1 MKIKMKHYSLLEEK
15 LGVTFKDKSLI
26 IEALT
31 HSSYG
36 NEHNCPFNERLEF
49 LGDAVLELS
58 MSKYLISKYKMNEG
72 DMTKRRAQAV
82 REEALDIYAS
92 HLGLADFLYLGRGE
106 ELTGGRQRKAV
117 IADAFEAVL
126 GAVFKEF
133 GFDTAYDVFSR
144 IVIPYVDEV
153 VIIKDFKT
161 ILQEEVQA
169 DKRSLSYR
177 IIDETGP
184 AHDKVFTAEV
194 LMDDELIMGR
204 GVGKTKKDAEQE
216 AAKEALRKKAYI
228 K

>member
-1 MKIKMKHYSLLEEK
+1 MKHYSELEKK
-15 LGVTFKDKSLI
+15 LGVDFKDKSVL

-58 MSKYLISKYKMNEG
+58 MSKYLISKYQMAEG

-82 REEALDIYAS
+82 REEALDIYAA
-92 HLGLADFLYLGRGE
+92 HLDLPNYLYLGRGE
-106 ELTGGRQRKAV
+106 ELTGGKTRKAI

-133 GFDTAYDVFSR
+133 GFDKAYEVFSK
-144 IVIPYVDEV
+144 IVIPYIDEV
-153 VIIKDFKT
+153 VSIKDFKT
-161 ILQEEVQA
+161 ILQEEVQT

-177 IIDETGP
+177 IIKEEGP

-194 LMDDELIMGR
+194 LMDGNLIMGC

-216 AAKEALRKKAYI
+216 AARQALLKKAYT

>member
-1 MKIKMKHYSLLEEK
+1 MKHYSLLEEK

>member
-1 MKIKMKHYSLLEEK
+1 MKHYSELEKK
-15 LGVTFKDKSLI
+15 LGVDFKDKSVL

-58 MSKYLISKYKMNEG
+58 MSKYLISKYQMAEG

-82 REEALDIYAS
+82 REEALDIYAA
-92 HLGLADFLYLGRGE
+92 HLELPNYLYLGRGE
-106 ELTGGRQRKAV
+106 ELTGGRTRKAV

-133 GFDTAYDVFSR
+133 GFDKAYEVFSK
-144 IVIPYVDEV
+144 IVIPYIDEV
-153 VIIKDFKT
+153 VSIKDFKT

-177 IIDETGP
+177 IIKEEGP

-194 LMDDELIMGR
+194 LMDGNLIMGC

-216 AAKEALRKKAYI
+216 AARQALLKKAYT

>member
-1 MKIKMKHYSLLEEK
+1 MKHYSQLEEK
-15 LGVTFKDKSLI
+15 LGLNFKDKSIL

-36 NEHNCPFNERLEF
+36 NEHQCSFNERLEF

-58 MSKYLISKYKMNEG
+58 MSKYLITKYPHMPEG

-82 REEALDIYAS
+82 REEALNIYAS
-92 HLGLADFLYLGRGE
+92 YLELPQYLYLGRGE
-106 ELTGGRQRKAV
+106 EQSGGRKRKAV
-117 IADAFEAVL
+117 IADAFEALL
-126 GAVFKEF
+126 GAVFKQF
-133 GFDTAYDVFSR
+133 GFEIAYETFSK
-144 IVIPYVDEV
+144 IVIPYIDEV
-153 VIIKDFKT
+153 TSIKDFKT

-177 IIDETGP
+177 IINEEGP

-194 LMDDELIMGR
+194 LMDGIIMGQ

-216 AAKEALRKKAYI
+216 AAKIALKKKAYTN
-228 K
+228 

>member
-1 MKIKMKHYSLLEEK
+1 MKNYQELEEK
-15 LGVTFKDKSLI
+15 LGLEFKNKMVL

-58 MSKYLISKYKMNEG
+58 MSKYLIAKYRTDEG

-92 HLGLADFLYLGRGE
+92 HLGLSDYLYLGKGE
-106 ELTGGRQRKAV
+106 EATGGRSRPAV
-117 IADAFEAVL
+117 IADAFEALL
-126 GAVFKEF
+126 GAVFTEF
-133 GFDTAYDVFSR
+133 GFDKTYEIFSK

-153 VIIKDFKT
+153 VCIKDFKT
-161 ILQEEVQA
+161 TLQELVQA
-169 DKRSLSYR
+169 DKRTLEYR
-177 IIDETGP
+177 IVLEEGP
-184 AHDKVFTAEV
+184 AHNKRFTAEV
-194 LMDDELIMGR
+194 LMDGSLIMGR
-204 GVGKTKKDAEQE
+204 GIGKTKKDAEQE
-216 AAKEALRKKAYI
+216 AARVALEKKAFINI

>member
-1 MKIKMKHYSLLEEK
+1 MKHYSELENK
-15 LGVTFKDKSLI
+15 LGVEFKDKSIL

-58 MSKYLISKYKMNEG
+58 MSKYLISKYQMAEG

-82 REEALDIYAS
+82 REEALDIYAA
-92 HLGLADFLYLGRGE
+92 HLVLPSYLYLGRGE
-106 ELTGGRQRKAV
+106 EMTGGRARKAV

-133 GFDTAYDVFSR
+133 GFDKAYEVFSR
-144 IVIPYVDEV
+144 IVIPYIDEV
-153 VIIKDFKT
+153 VSIKDFKT

-177 IIDETGP
+177 IIKEEGP

-194 LMDDELIMGR
+194 LMDGNLIMGC

-216 AAKEALRKKAYI
+216 AARQALLKKAYT

>member
-1 MKIKMKHYSLLEEK
+1 MKHYSQLEEK
-15 LGVTFKDKSLI
+15 LGLNFKDKSIL

-36 NEHNCPFNERLEF
+36 NEHQCSFNERLEF

-58 MSKYLISKYKMNEG
+58 MSKYLITKYPHMPEG

-82 REEALDIYAS
+82 REEALNIYAS
-92 HLGLADFLYLGRGE
+92 YLELPQYLYLGRGE
-106 ELTGGRQRKAV
+106 EQSGGRKRKAV
-117 IADAFEAVL
+117 IADAFEALL
-126 GAVFKEF
+126 GAVFKQF
-133 GFDTAYDVFSR
+133 GFEIAFETFSK
-144 IVIPYVDEV
+144 IVIPYIDEV
-153 VIIKDFKT
+153 TSIKDFKT

-177 IIDETGP
+177 IINEEGP

-194 LMDDELIMGR
+194 LMDGIIMGQ

-216 AAKEALRKKAYI
+216 AAKIALKKKAYTN
-228 K
+228 

>member
-1 MKIKMKHYSLLEEK
+1 MKHYSLLEEK
-15 LGVTFKDKSLI
+15 LGVCFQNKSIL

-36 NEHNCPFNERLEF
+36 NEHNCSFNERLEF
-49 LGDAVLELS
+49 LGDAVLELA

-92 HLGLADFLYLGRGE
+92 HLDLPDFLYLGRGE

-133 GFDTAYDVFSR
+133 GFDTAYEVFSK

-177 IIDETGP
+177 IVEESGP
-184 AHDKVFTAEV
+184 AHDKLFTAEV

-204 GVGKTKKDAEQE
+204 GIGKTKKDAEQE
-216 AAKEALRKKAYI
+216 AAKEALKKGI
-228 K
+228 RH